1 MKSFGTLGVIVAI
14 LAVLLITGCSQ
25 YNGFVDGEENVEL
38 AWSNVEIEYQRRSDL
53 IGNLVK
59 TVKGAADFE
68 KSTLE
73 AVTNARA
80 RATSINIDASTL
92 TPEKIKQF
100 EAAQG
105 QLSQGLGRLLAT
117 AEKYPQL
124 QATQGFRDLQ
134 VQLEGTENRISTSR
148 KRFNETATGFNK
160 KVRRFPGT
168 VYASVFGFSEKPQFT
183 AQAGTANAPDV
194 NFD

>member
-1 MKSFGTLGVIVAI
+1 MKSFGIMGAIVAF
-14 LAVLLITGCSQ
+14 LAVLLIAGCGS

-38 AWSNVEIEYQRRSDL
+38 AWSQVETEYQRRSDL
-53 IGNLVK
+53 IGNLVN

-68 KSTLE
+68 KETLE
-73 AVTNARA
+73 AVVNARA
-80 RATSINIDASTL
+80 RATSINVDASSL
-92 TPEKIKQF
+92 TPEKMQQF

-105 QLSQGLGRLLAT
+105 QLSQGLGRLLVT

-134 VQLEGTENRISTSR
+134 VQLEGTENRISTQR
-148 KRFNETATGFNK
+148 KRFNEVATGFNK

-168 VYASVFGFSEKPQFT
+168 VFASVFGFEEKPQFS
-183 AQAGTANAPDV
+183 AQAGTQNAPTV

>member
-1 MKSFGTLGVIVAI
+1 MKSFGTLGVVIAI
-14 LAVLLITGCSQ
+14 LAVMLIAGCGS
-25 YNGFVDGEENVEL
+25 YNGFVDGEEDVEL
-38 AWSNVEIEYQRRSDL
+38 AWSKVETQYQRRSDL
-53 IGNLVK
+53 IGNLVN

-68 KSTLE
+68 KGTLE

-80 RATSINIDASTL
+80 RATSINIDPSNLSA
-92 TPEKIKQF
+92 EQIKQF

-117 AEKYPQL
+117 AENYPQL

-134 VQLEGTENRISTSR
+134 QQLESTENRVTVAR
-148 KRFNETATGFNK
+148 DRFNEVATVFNK

-168 VYASVFGFSEKPQFT
+168 VFASVFGFSEKPQFE

>member
-14 LAVLLITGCSQ
+14 LAVLLITGCGQ